1 MALAKVKDVLKH
13 ATEHQYGVAAVN
25 VFNYET
31 VKWVA
36 EAADR
41 EKIPVII
48 QLWPGYETYIPIGHI
63 AEMAKACARA
73 SQVPIAVHLD
83 HSAGFDIAVGGIR
96 AGFPS
101 VMVDGSSLPYEENTA
116 LTAAVVKTA
125 RVFGVDIEAEL
136 GHVGS
141 GANLDDIVNE
151 EHYTDAGQA
160 RDFVERTGCDSLAVA
175 VGNAH
180 GAYVKEP
187 KLDFDRIRALRQ
199 VVPVPLVLHG
209 CSDIPHDQLQE
220 SVRLGM
226 SKFNIATEY
235 FRACYQA
242 VAGCARPG
250 KAGQLPALMEEA
262 SEEIIGFVR
271 SKMRLLN
278 PNGFT
283 L

>member
-1 MALAKVKDVLKH
+1 MPLAKVNEVLTH
-13 ATEHQYGVAAVN
+13 ATENHYGVAAVN

-36 EAADR
+36 EAANR

-48 QLWPGYETYIPIGHI
+48 QLYPGYDKYIPLEYVATFAKGF
-63 AEMAKACARA
+63 AEK
-73 SQVPIAVHLD
+73 SDVPIAVHLD
-83 HSAGFDIAVGGIR
+83 HSASFEIAVKGIK

-101 VMVDGSSLPYEENTA
+101 VMVDGSSLPYEENVAVTSA
-116 LTAAVVKTA
+116 VAKTAA
-125 RVFGVDIEAEL
+125 VFGVDIEAEL

-141 GANLDDIVNE
+141 GANLDDIVNSD
-151 EHYTDAGQA
+151 HYTNVEQA
-160 RDFVERTGCDSLAVA
+160 VDFVERTGCGSLAVA

-180 GAYVKEP
+180 GAYVQTP
-187 KLDFDRIRALRQ
+187 KLDFQRITELRKA
-199 VVPVPLVLHG
+199 VSVPLVLHG

-235 FRACYQA
+235 FRACYKSIA
-242 VAGCARPG
+242 EKADPG
-250 KAGQLPALMEEA
+250 KVAQMPNLMEEA
-262 SEEIIGFVR
+262 ADDAIEFVR

-278 PNGFT
+278 PNKFS